1 VAKANPFAKL
11 KAKAKAKAPRE
22 GSAAEERMDRMQ
34 GVPGAKK
41 PNPFAKG
48 KPFAKG
54 GKT

>member
-1 VAKANPFAKL
+1 VAKVNPFAKL
-11 KAKAKAKAPRE
+11 KAKAKAKPMPRE

-34 GVPGAKK
+34 GVK
-41 PNPFAKG
+41 PKANPFAKG

>member
-1 VAKANPFAKL
+1 VAKANPFAKKSK
-11 KAKAKAKAPRE
+11 KAAPRE

-34 GVPGAKK
+34 GVPKA
-41 PNPFAKG
+41 NPFAKKG